1 MKYILSILIFFGGL
15 SLQAQTARLVY
26 NPKKAVDTLEA
37 SCGSCQFDMP
47 KKACFLA
54 IRKDGKAYEVSGTGL
69 DDHGDAH
76 ALDGF
81 CMAIRKAAVQGK
93 IRKGKYVVTYF
104 KLL

>member
-1 MKYILSILIFFGGL
+1 MKYLFGALLFFCCL
-15 SLQAQTARLVY
+15 NLHAQTTKLVY
-26 NPKKAVDTLEA
+26 NPKKAVDTLDA

-47 KKACFLA
+47 KKECFLA
-54 IRKDGKAYEVSGTGL
+54 IRKDGKAYEVKGTGL

-93 IRKGKYVVTYF
+93 IIKGKYVVTYF

>member
-1 MKYILSILIFFGGL
+1 MKYILSILIILSGL
-15 SLQAQTARLVY
+15 TSQAQTPKLVF

-37 SCGSCQFDMP
+37 SCGSCQFNMP
-47 KKACFLA
+47 KKECFLA
-54 IRKDGKAYEVSGTGL
+54 IRKDGKAYEVTGSGL

-93 IRKGKYVVTYF
+93 IVKGKYVVSYF

>member
-1 MKYILSILIFFGGL
+1 MKYILSILIILSGL
-15 SLQAQTARLVY
+15 TSQAQTPKLVF

-37 SCGSCQFDMP
+37 SCGSCQFNMP
-47 KKACFLA
+47 KKECFLA
-54 IRKDGKAYEVSGTGL
+54 IRKDGKAYEVTGTGL

-93 IRKGKYVVTYF
+93 IVKGKYVVSYF

>member
-1 MKYILSILIFFGGL
+1 MKYILSILIFFSGL

-54 IRKDGKAYEVSGTGL
+54 IRKEGKAYEVSGTDL

-81 CMAIRKAAVQGK
+81 CMAIRTAAVQGK

>member
-1 MKYILSILIFFGGL
+1 MKYVLSALILFAGL
-15 SLQAQTARLVY
+15 GLQAQTSQLVY

-37 SCGSCQFDMP
+37 SCGSCQFNMP

-93 IRKGKYVVTYF
+93 IQKGKYVVTYF

>member
-1 MKYILSILIFFGGL
+1 MKYILSILIILSGL
-15 SLQAQTARLVY
+15 TSQAQTPKLVF

-37 SCGSCQFDMP
+37 SCGSCQFNMP
-47 KKACFLA
+47 KKECFLA
-54 IRKDGKAYEVSGTGL
+54 IRKDGKAYEVTGTGL

-93 IRKGKYVVTYF
+93 IVKGKYVLSYF